1 MLRTMLSYFT
11 VGGTT
16 IEHLIRDVENALV
29 AVHADNFDYAELEAS
44 IAKYKGNTDLFAG
57 NYIGYYEELL
67 STVRADSEFLEKS
80 KAYINIAG
88 DTLYGL
94 HTLLQKTFMTASRDE
109 FATFD
114 KVYTDNTNIRHLT
127 QIIVD
132 TVIEHVVATKDAI
145 ITLDDENNARITRDV
160 ANIVDT
166 TLRETYDELTKE
178 ADVLYTHI
186 AEQLQGL
193 ISIDIYRHHSTN
205 LEDLLET
212 SSNIQTI
219 LLKSPFSLPAELFV
233 IATSKEMG
241 EWVEQLGEQIGNVY
255 KEYISPDRITNAF
268 NHSDIVVEA
277 ISNYNTQN
285 GVAKLK
291 ALEKS
296 LLTYEGVY
304 QGVVDSNLSGGRNAY
319 EDDVDDDPDVIVERE
334 RITNMLIEVFDIDK
348 ALFQAEEH
356 IESEAIV
363 RAKAQ
368 EMSIWLNL
376 MPTRTA
382 GNQTYNNSFVDSI
395 VTKTSYHSTAPDL
408 AREHWDNFRVAYHA
422 MQENKLSTPLIAMME
437 QFARTSPALDN
448 VIKEPISTD
457 NLKEIVRDWL
467 TEMQLVDPNILA
479 HTTTTK
485 TDMKASVSSIYSNWS
500 DYNKDLFFVT
510 KEISSMFLLANDI
523 NKRRRPNVTTV
534 AVVNPFGKLS
544 SSVSIEYFVER
555 IKKLSQPGK
564 HASKNTADEIAVLE
578 NAHILAGQLIE
589 PDKVA
594 WKSPTTSNVAT
605 AITSS
610 KRISTL
616 KASLQNNGQ
625 NKYLQYLE
633 TYHKLQTEHSNLLRA
648 STVDAATAKEIETT
662 ALVLERLENQLK
674 EVEGQ
679 AAVISKEIKVIFA
692 AQSEQYEIIK
702 LLKDIKVEINGNLN
716 SSKLQVGAR
725 AFEVLNFGVQIK
737 RLFDTLDELDS
748 NYKSWLTGHLR
759 SDSSMEISPILLRLD
774 RTVKELSKTYSEAK
788 KVYDEKV
795 EFKGNLKQS
804 LNELTKS
811 IAAQQVI
818 VGRNKVIVDKAAQFS
833 KAAEAKSKELD
844 RHIGEMKDHESTLLL
859 TISGL
864 ISTLKSQE
872 ISISPD
878 YVAVLTNLLQ

>member
-29 AVHADNFDYAELEAS
+29 AVHADNFDYAELEAN
-44 IAKYKGNTDLFAG
+44 IAKYKGNTDLFAYS
-57 NYIGYYEELL
+57 YIGYYEELL
-67 STVRADSEFLEKS
+67 ATVKADSVFLEKS

-94 HTLLQKTFMTASRDE
+94 HRLLQQTFMTASRDE

-132 TVIEHVVATKDAI
+132 TVTEHVVATKDAI

-160 ANIVDT
+160 ANTVDS
-166 TLRETYDELTKE
+166 TLRETYEELTKE

-186 AEQLQGL
+186 AEQVQAL

-241 EWVEQLGEQIGNVY
+241 EWVEQLGEQISNVY

-268 NHSDIVVEA
+268 NQSDIVVEA

-376 MPTRTA
+376 MPTR
-382 GNQTYNNSFVDSI
+382 NQTYNNSFVDSI

-408 AREHWDNFRVAYHA
+408 ARENWDNFRVAYHA
-422 MQENKLSTPLIAMME
+422 MQEGNLSTPLIAMME

-448 VIKEPISTD
+448 VIKAPISTD
-457 NLKEIVRDWL
+457 TLKEIVRDWL

-485 TDMKASVSSIYSNWS
+485 TDMRASVSSIYSNWS

-544 SSVSIEYFVER
+544 SSISIEYFVER

-578 NAHILAGQLIE
+578 TAHILAGQLIE

-605 AITSS
+605 AITSG

-616 KASLQNNGQ
+616 KAALQNNGQ

-633 TYHKLQTEHSNLLRA
+633 TYHKLEAEHSNLLRA

-679 AAVISKEIKVIFA
+679 IAIISKEIKVIFA

-716 SSKLQVGAR
+716 SSKLKIGAR

-759 SDSSMEISPILLRLD
+759 SDSSMEITPILLRLD
-774 RTVKELSKTYSEAK
+774 RTVKELSKTYNDAK

-818 VGRNKVIVDKAAQFS
+818 VGRNKVIVDKARQYA
-833 KAAEAKSKELD
+833 KATEAKEKELNS
-844 RHIGEMKDHESTLLL
+844 HIGEMKDHESTLLL
-859 TISGL
+859 TISSL

-872 ISISPD
+872 ISISSD

>member
-29 AVHADNFDYAELEAS
+29 AVHADNFDYAELEAN
-44 IAKYKGNTDLFAG
+44 IAKYKGNTDLFAY

-67 STVRADSEFLEKS
+67 ATVKADSVFLERS
-80 KAYINIAG
+80 KAYLNIAG

-94 HTLLQKTFMTASRDE
+94 HRLLQQTFMTASRDE

-132 TVIEHVVATKDAI
+132 TVTEHVVATKDAI

-160 ANIVDT
+160 ANTVDS
-166 TLRETYDELTKE
+166 TLRETYEELTKE

-186 AEQLQGL
+186 AEQVQAL

-241 EWVEQLGEQIGNVY
+241 EWVEQLGEQISNVY

-268 NHSDIVVEA
+268 NQSDIVVEA

-376 MPTRTA
+376 MPTR
-382 GNQTYNNSFVDSI
+382 NQTYNNSFVDSI

-408 AREHWDNFRVAYHA
+408 ARENWDNFRVAYHA
-422 MQENKLSTPLIAMME
+422 MQEGNLSTPLIAMME

-448 VIKEPISTD
+448 VIKAPISTD
-457 NLKEIVRDWL
+457 TLKEIVRDWL

-485 TDMKASVSSIYSNWS
+485 TDMRASVSSIYSNWS
-500 DYNKDLFFVT
+500 DYNRDLFFVT

-544 SSVSIEYFVER
+544 SSISIEYFVER
-555 IKKLSQPGK
+555 IKKLSQSGK
-564 HASKNTADEIAVLE
+564 HTSKNTVDEIAVLE
-578 NAHILAGQLIE
+578 TAHILAGQIIE

-616 KASLQNNGQ
+616 KAALQNNGQ

-716 SSKLQVGAR
+716 SSKLKIGAR

-759 SDSSMEISPILLRLD
+759 SDSSMEITPILLRLD
-774 RTVKELSKTYSEAK
+774 RTVKELSKTYNDAK

-818 VGRNKVIVDKAAQFS
+818 VGRNKVIVDKARQYA
-833 KAAEAKSKELD
+833 KATEAKEKELNS
-844 RHIGEMKDHESTLLL
+844 HIGEMKDHESTLLL
-859 TISGL
+859 TISSL

-872 ISISPD
+872 ISISSD

>member
-29 AVHADNFDYAELEAS
+29 AVHADNFDYTELEAS
-44 IAKYKGNTDLFAG
+44 IAKYKGNTDLFAYS
-57 NYIGYYEELL
+57 YIGYYEELL
-67 STVRADSEFLEKS
+67 ATVKADSVFLEKS

-94 HTLLQKTFMTASRDE
+94 HRLLQQTFMTASRDE

-127 QIIVD
+127 QIIID
-132 TVIEHVVATKDAI
+132 TVTEHVVATKDAI

-160 ANIVDT
+160 ANTVDV
-166 TLRETYDELTKE
+166 TLRETYDVLTKE

-233 IATSKEMG
+233 IATSKEMS
-241 EWVEQLGEQIGNVY
+241 EWIEQLGEQIGNVY

-291 ALEKS
+291 VLEKS

-304 QGVVDSNLSGGRNAY
+304 QGVLDNNFNSGRNAY
-319 EDDVDDDPDVIVERE
+319 DDDTDNDPDVIVERE
-334 RITNMLIEVFDIDK
+334 KITNMLIEVFGIDK
-348 ALFQAEEH
+348 ALFQAEER
-356 IESEAIV
+356 IESEAVV

-368 EMSIWLNL
+368 EMSVWLNL
-376 MPTRTA
+376 MPTRSA
-382 GNQTYNNSFVDSI
+382 GNQTYNNNFVDSI
-395 VTKTSYHSTAPDL
+395 VTKTSYHNTAPDL
-408 AREHWDNFRVAYHA
+408 AREHWDNFRVAYRA

-448 VIKEPISTD
+448 VVKEPISTD

-485 TDMKASVSSIYSNWS
+485 TDMRASVSSIYSNWS

-510 KEISSMFLLANDI
+510 KEISSMFLLVNDI

-534 AVVNPFGKLS
+534 AVINPFGKLS
-544 SSVSIEYFVER
+544 SSISIEYFVER
-555 IKKLSQPGK
+555 IKKLSQPSK

-578 NAHILAGQLIE
+578 TAHILAGQIIE
-589 PDKVA
+589 PDRVA

-633 TYHKLQTEHSNLLRA
+633 TYHKLEAEHSNLLGA
-648 STVDAATAKEIETT
+648 SKIDAPTAKEIENA
-662 ALVLERLENQLK
+662 ALVLERLENQLR

-692 AQSEQYEIIK
+692 AQSEQYTVIR
-702 LLKDIKVEINGNLN
+702 LLKDIKVEINKNLN
-716 SSKLQVGAR
+716 SQKLQVGAR
-725 AFEVLNFGVQIK
+725 AFEVLNLGIQITH
-737 RLFDTLDELDS
+737 LFNTLDELDS
-748 NYKSWLTGHLR
+748 NYKSWLTVHLR
-759 SDSSMEISPILLRLD
+759 SSSSMEIAPILLELD
-774 RTVKELSKTYSEAK
+774 HTIKELSKTYSEAK

-818 VGRNKVIVDKAAQFS
+818 VGRNKAIMDKAKQYA
-833 KAAEAKSKELD
+833 KATEAKEKELNS
-844 RHIGEMKDHESTLLL
+844 HIGEMKDHESTLLL